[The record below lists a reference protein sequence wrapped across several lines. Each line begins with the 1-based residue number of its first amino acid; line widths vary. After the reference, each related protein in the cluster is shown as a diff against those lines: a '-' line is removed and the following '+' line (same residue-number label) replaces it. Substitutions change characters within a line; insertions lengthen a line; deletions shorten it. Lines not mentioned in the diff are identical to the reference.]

1 MCQCDIVNLY
11 LIFITYIVL
20 YGSLTSSLS
29 QVNKWCEN
37 KTNGN
42 TKVGIT
48 GENSKNHAELVQF
61 TDNWVYVQFF
71 RRIEVD
77 ITSIC

>member
-1 MCQCDIVNLY
+1 M
-11 LIFITYIVL
+11 
-20 YGSLTSSLS
+20 
-29 QVNKWCEN
+29 NKWCEN

-77 ITSIC
+77 MPSIC